1 MTDSDETKDNEKE
14 RVKDTRQ
21 FLLTWT
27 GVLMACPLLSLIFH
41 PDHMKPFFTSS
52 FLQGP
57 LLIASIWTLC
67 GAATY
72 ISCPFK
78 EILLGRHTVKILT
91 VLIFFAP
98 TLLIFLFGP
107 TVERRFNLA
116 WEQVTKQLQQNS
128 NLTYYDELQ
137 KKVVRDSW
145 TPIEPSAP
153 FVPSPD
159 VKPVFFARHDI
170 LKDTLIPATSL
181 VVKDVDLD
189 DYPDAIIA
197 TKENHFGEPG
207 SKESILSAKSNRV
220 IKAGEL
226 IKQSDILS
234 VKPSK

>member
-1 MTDSDETKDNEKE
+1 MTEIDNTKKSKTESEDERAKE
-14 RVKDTRQ
+14 ARD
-21 FLLTWT
+21 FILTWAI
-27 GVLMACPLLSLIFH
+27 VLIACPLISLIFH

-52 FLQGP
+52 LLQGP
-57 LLIASIWTLC
+57 LLIAAIWTLC
-67 GAATY
+67 GAAAYMT
-72 ISCPFK
+72 IPFK

-91 VLIFFAP
+91 VFIFFAP

-159 VKPVFFARHDI
+159 AKPVFFARHDI
-170 LKDTLIPATSL
+170 PRDILIPATSL
-181 VVKDVDLD
+181 VVKDVDLED
-189 DYPDAIIA
+189 FPDAIIA
-197 TKENHFGEPG
+197 TKENYFGEPG
-207 SKESILSAKSNRV
+207 SKESILSAKTNKT

-226 IKQSDILS
+226 IKQSDILQ
-234 VKPSK
+234 